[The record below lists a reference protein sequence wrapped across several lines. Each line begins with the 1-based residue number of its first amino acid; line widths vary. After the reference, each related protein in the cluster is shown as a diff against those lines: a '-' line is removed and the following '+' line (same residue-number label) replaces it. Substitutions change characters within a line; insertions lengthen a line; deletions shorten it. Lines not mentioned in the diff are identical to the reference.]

1 MNKVFENIIF
11 HYHYVWERYAGRII
25 SIGSLGGAIYVGT
38 IAGDGSKKPKL
49 KDTAILAG
57 YGAVVGGS
65 CSLLLLVSYPV
76 SIPVAA
82 FVGPI
87 HLYNKYK
94 YESKLNN
101 VNNNHELK

>member
-11 HYHYVWERYAGRII
+11 QYYYVWERHLGTIVG
-25 SIGSLGGAIYVGT
+25 IGTVGGAIYVGT

-57 YGAVVGGS
+57 YGAVSGAAGS
-65 CSLLLLVSYPV
+65 IILLATYPV
-76 SIPVAA
+76 LVPAA
-82 FVGPI
+82 VFVGPI